1 MSSYP
6 LAPKAPVG
14 RGVVSID
21 RQEACSQPATPLRG
35 ILYGVVFSGFLW
47 SLLIFVLMLVM

>member
-6 LAPKAPVG
+6 LAPKANVG

-21 RQEACSQPATPLRG
+21 RAAASAQPSSPMRG
-35 ILYGVVFSGFLW
+35 IAYGVVFSGFLW
-47 SLLIFVLMLVM
+47 SLLIFLLMLAF